1 MWTKKAPSD
10 IDAYLATLSPDKRAA
25 LQKLR
30 RTIKAAAPDAEEC
43 ISYRMPA
50 FRSSGRLLVAYAGFT
65 NHCSLFPCGSVEPF
79 AKELARY
86 ETATGTIRFDP
97 KKGLPVSLV
106 RKIVK
111 ARVAENDARGKKKR
125 RA

>member
-1 MWTKKAPSD
+1 MWTKKQPAEV
-10 IDAYLATLSPDKRAA
+10 DAYLAALSPDKRAA

-30 RTIKAAAPDAEEC
+30 RTIKAAAPAAAEC

-50 FRSSGRLLVAYAGFT
+50 FRLNGLLVAYAGFT
-65 NHCSLFPCGSVEPF
+65 NHCSLFPCGSTKAF

-86 ETATGTIRFDP
+86 DTSKGTIRFDP
-97 KKGLPVSLV
+97 KKPLPVALV

-111 ARVAENDARGKKKR
+111 ARVAENAGRKR
-125 RA
+125 RRT